1 MILELVDRVD
11 ARAHKKASGPERG
24 RMVVYDS
31 FKSVHRL
38 KFKLKPHAGL
48 REVTLS
54 YSLVSFS
61 VKRANRLLATR
72 FDNNGFDGLAAI
84 SDDEKGIQ
92 IIISNYQETDDVI
105 QAVHAKYAVNGNSTV
120 SGPNPLNSEGL

>member
-61 VKRANRLLATR
+61 VKRAIGCLQQ
-72 FDNNGFDGLAAI
+72 D
-84 SDDEKGIQ
+84 S
-92 IIISNYQETDDVI
+92 IIM
-105 QAVHAKYAVNGNSTV
+105 V
-120 SGPNPLNSEGL
+120 SMAWLQYRTMRKESKSLFLTIKKRTM